1 MFTTVSQGTIY
12 VSYSLL
18 PHSVQDKKVQ
28 LCTIVEVVLYADLMS
43 VLPDVDPVRTET
55 CFSYFNINNS

>member
-43 VLPDVDPVRTET
+43 VLPDVDPVRT
-55 CFSYFNINNS
+55 